1 MALLEIRD
9 LCVDYLMQEGSVHAV
24 DHVSLTL
31 EEGSSLGLAGES
43 GCGKS
48 TPGRVLVQLEQQTSG
63 TLTVDGHSA
72 EELMRRDPRAFKRMA
87 QIVFQN
93 PFDTFNPRFTIL
105 KSTLRPLIIHGIG
118 KSEAEHTGLCAQA
131 LESAGLTPAKDF
143 LSRYPTSCPA
153 GSCSAFPSCGP

>member
-1 MALLEIRD
+1 MEIRD

-31 EEGSSLGLAGES
+31 EEGSSLGLVGES

-48 TPGRVLVQLEQQTSG
+48 TLGRLLVQLEQQTSG
-63 TLTVDGHSA
+63 VLTVDGHSA
-72 EELMRRDPRAFKRMA
+72 EGLMRRDPRAFKRMA
-87 QIVFQN
+87 QN

-105 KSTLRPLIIHGIG
+105 KSMLRPLIIHGIG
-118 KSEAEHTGLCAQA
+118 KNEAERTELCTQA

-143 LSRYPTSCPA
+143 LSRYPMSCPA
-153 GSCSAFPSCGP
+153 GSCSAFPPCGP